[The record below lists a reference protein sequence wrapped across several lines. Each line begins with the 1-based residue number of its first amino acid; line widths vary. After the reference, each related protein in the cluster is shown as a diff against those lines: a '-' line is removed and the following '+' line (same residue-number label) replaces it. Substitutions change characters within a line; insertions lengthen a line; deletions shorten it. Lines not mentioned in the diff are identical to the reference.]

1 MMEIRNTAAS
11 ERGGW
16 SKYYLFSVPQNSK
29 QMLNA
34 DSSQKSDEIK
44 IEKQKAANMLD
55 CLLSSQRIL
64 LSVSV
69 FLLSVP
75 GCLVV
80 VFTVNA
86 LFDPLL
92 SSLCLHSTSTFLQVA
107 VKTICM

>member
-86 LFDPLL
+86 LFDPMRLERGRAIG
-92 SSLCLHSTSTFLQVA
+92 FE
-107 VKTICM
+107 